1 MELRQAIVAMM
12 NRKDELEEQNT
23 YVRCCHYMLHTNT
36 QYSHLNWKTISNDP
50 FVLIV
55 SADFFFCFFFYT
67 GIFFLLTWG
76 QETALKRFILSN
88 QPLEMVIYPYLR
100 AAVKDHEASSIVFC
114 FNDQK
119 TPLCDL

>member
-55 SADFFFCFFFYT
+55 SADFFFFLYRNFFFADL
-67 GIFFLLTWG
+67 GARNCF
-76 QETALKRFILSN
+76 ETFYFKQSATRNGDL
-88 QPLEMVIYPYLR
+88 PLF
-100 AAVKDHEASSIVFC
+100 KSCS
-114 FNDQK
+114 K
-119 TPLCDL
+119 GS